1 MKKMICILL
10 TLALALSSVVFGAAS
25 VSAAENDT
33 LVIHP
38 ALYARDAKVS
48 KEDYSWHY
56 SEQLLQTLPDVT
68 AKVGDIIEL
77 TFRMKANSEE
87 VTSVNGIHVMN
98 FYSCNHDTIKNY
110 VIDQE
115 RFENDG
121 HLHITDQYYEDGTI
135 AQMKE
140 YGSTITMPSADAA
153 PNDSYR
159 HFAYTASAAF
169 GAGNWEDW
177 NRVFSFTLVA
187 DQAGETCLESW
198 LYDIGSFLNNNTNVI
213 VNNYALFDYDVEVNV
228 VGHIHSGSTMIG
240 DVNGNGS
247 VDIDD
252 ATTIQLFAAGLCELD
267 ETAQKRAD
275 VGNDGGVN
283 VDDATMVQLYIANLL
298 TEFPRQSIHT

>member
-1 MKKMICILL
+1 M
-10 TLALALSSVVFGAAS
+10 
-25 VSAAENDT
+25 
-33 LVIHP
+33 
-38 ALYARDAKVS
+38 
-48 KEDYSWHY
+48 
-56 SEQLLQTLPDVT
+56 
-68 AKVGDIIEL
+68 
-77 TFRMKANSEE
+77 
-87 VTSVNGIHVMN
+87 
-98 FYSCNHDTIKNY
+98 
-110 VIDQE
+110 
-115 RFENDG
+115 
-121 HLHITDQYYEDGTI
+121 
-135 AQMKE
+135 
-140 YGSTITMPSADAA
+140 
-153 PNDSYR
+153 
-159 HFAYTASAAF
+159 
-169 GAGNWEDW
+169 
-177 NRVFSFTLVA
+177 FSFTLVA